1 MTSPTL
7 TAIQTQLNFYAN
19 PSVAI
24 LGGIGNIF
32 VTIIFSQQHRNAC
45 SMYLV
50 IAAIFNTF
58 YLAFNRV
65 LQYFPF
71 YYLDGTVRAF
81 FLCKLRS
88 YLPTVLGQVA
98 KTMIVF
104 ACIDRYMIT
113 SNRATFRAFSTTKR
127 AKYLIVFSIIFWPL
141 VSCHIATETTI
152 IRGICGTFGVYATIF
167 SIFTIIVI
175 GSIPP
180 ITMSI
185 CGYLTYRNMRHI
197 RVRIQPAVNNTNEG
211 NVNIRQRDR
220 DLLVIVIYEI
230 FIYVLTASLY
240 PIVLV
245 ETIITNNTMSSKT
258 AQHLQIESF
267 LLFMA
272 YLLLSVNSAAACYIY
287 LILSK
292 SFRRDFKQ
300 LFIYTYRK
308 LTRGAEVV
316 THHGPTRTVKI
327 RNTQV

>member
-7 TAIQTQLNFYAN
+7 TAIQTQINFYVN
-19 PSVAI
+19 PTVAI
-24 LGGIGNIF
+24 LGGI
-32 VTIIFSQQHRNAC
+32 
-45 SMYLV
+45 V

-58 YLAFNRV
+58 YLGFNRV

-81 FLCKLRS
+81 FLCKLRG

-113 SNRATFRAFSTTKR
+113 SNRATFRALSTSKR
-127 AKYLIVFSIIFWPL
+127 AKYLIAFSVIFWSL
-141 VSCHIATETTI
+141 VSSHIAVGSTI
-152 IRGICGTFGVYATIF
+152 INGQCGQFGIYATIY

-175 GSIPP
+175 GSTPP
-180 ITMSI
+180 IVMSV

-211 NVNIRQRDR
+211 NVHIRQRDR
-220 DLLVIVIYEI
+220 DLLTIVMYEI

-240 PIVLV
+240 PIVLI
-245 ETIITNNTMSSKT
+245 ETIVSNNTISNKT
-258 AQHLQIESF
+258 AQHLQVENF
-267 LLFMA
+267 LLFLSF
-272 YLLLSVNSAAACYIY
+272 LLLSVNSAAACYIY

-300 LFIYTYRK
+300 LFMYTYRK
-308 LTRGAEVV
+308 LTRQTQVV
-316 THHGPTRTVKI
+316 SHHGPPATVK